1 MKLLEILLFILSL
14 VIVTENI
21 LLRCKLILWK
31 MESDLERWLEFG
43 TGMDIY
49 NVPDQ
54 RKEYQFYTKQVANK
68 YELDEQY
75 PAKQVLLKIR
85 EDLAKPEV
93 FKKVYFYLLLIII
106 KGYRIK

>member
-1 MKLLEILLFILSL
+1 MNILAWISFVLSL

-31 MESDLERWLEFG
+31 MESDLERWIEFG

-68 YELDEQY
+68 FELDEQY

-85 EDLAKPEV
+85 EDLAKPQV
-93 FKKVYFYLLLIII
+93 FKKVYFYLLLINI